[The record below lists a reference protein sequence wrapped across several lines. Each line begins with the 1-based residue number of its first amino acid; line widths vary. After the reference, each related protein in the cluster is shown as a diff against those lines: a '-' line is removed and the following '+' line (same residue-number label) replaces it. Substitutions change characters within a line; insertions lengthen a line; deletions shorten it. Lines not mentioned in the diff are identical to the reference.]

1 MIPGYD
7 DAINGNGH
15 MDITLGY
22 LAKAYRYSS
31 DHINSTEYDFSNTIY
46 SADTNSP
53 VPDGPA
59 YYNFLYPKN
68 LDIIQLHHLN
78 MEESGEF
85 DVYTSTRPRNIAL
98 RAIIKYK

>member
-1 MIPGYD
+1 
-7 DAINGNGH
+7 

-53 VPDGPA
+53 VPDGPT

-68 LDIIQLHHLN
+68 LDIILLNHLN

-85 DVYTSTRPRNIAL
+85 DVYTSARPRNIAL